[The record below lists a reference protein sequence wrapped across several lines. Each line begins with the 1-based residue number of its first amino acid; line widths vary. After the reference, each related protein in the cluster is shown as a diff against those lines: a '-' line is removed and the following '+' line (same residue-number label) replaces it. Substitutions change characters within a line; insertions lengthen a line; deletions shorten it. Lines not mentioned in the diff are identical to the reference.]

1 MHFGLLIS
9 FTESLTPLCL
19 LVTDDRIHS
28 RVIGRA
34 YYRSLRS
41 GALPEVPCW
50 TASMRIIG
58 LAAIL
63 SERLRYPST
72 RTQPILKSSNTYTN
86 NIHQRLLISNHRVSF
101 ANQHDIRRDL
111 CSICPNS
118 SVWPTSSSE
127 RTPRLACRPFLENRL
142 LWNRYIHRSQRFHL
156 SY

>member
-28 RVIGRA
+28 RVIGARTA
-34 YYRSLRS
+34 ARFAR

-72 RTQPILKSSNTYTN
+72 RTQPILKSSNIYIN
-86 NIHQRLLISNHRVSF
+86 NIQQRLLIANQDVSF
-101 ANQHDIRRDL
+101 TNQHDIRRDL
-111 CSICPNS
+111 YSICPNS

-127 RTPRLACRPFLENRL
+127 RTPRLACRPFPENRL
-142 LWNRYIHRSQRFHL
+142 LWNRYIHRSQRFHP